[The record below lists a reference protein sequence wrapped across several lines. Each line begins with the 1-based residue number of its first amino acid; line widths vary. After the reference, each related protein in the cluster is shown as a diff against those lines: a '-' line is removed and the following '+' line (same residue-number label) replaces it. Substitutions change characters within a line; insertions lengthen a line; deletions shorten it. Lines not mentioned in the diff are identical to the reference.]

1 MAVVAFNI
9 LSTVKAALKA
19 GHGAGKIEAG
29 LSDFYLVEEVQ
40 GTFRGMMIAL
50 PPPLWQPWADLSVTN
65 FADTLKQW
73 ADKVDLKRF
82 ASSPRGPKKPKTKGE
97 ATLPEPNSH
106 IDVRHP
112 PSNGFALPYSLLA
125 PAQTF
130 PTHAHRHWET
140 IRQFGKLRSCTL

>member
-9 LSTVKAALKA
+9 LSTVKAPLKA
-19 GHGAGKIEAG
+19 VHGAGKIEAG

-50 PPPLWQPWADLSVTN
+50 PPPLWQPWADLSVTD

-82 ASSPRGPKKPKTKGE
+82 ISSPRGAKKPKTKGIYD
-97 ATLPEPNSH
+97 PK
-106 IDVRHP
+106 HP
-112 PSNGFALPYSLLA
+112 HVSTARLLE
-125 PAQTF
+125 Q
-130 PTHAHRHWET
+130 
-140 IRQFGKLRSCTL
+140 KKNKRSP